1 MPAVK
6 SDIGRYEDLVK
17 HLLTE
22 YKFLR
27 DDIDDLYLACISTI
41 MGKEYIRNTS
51 LYQFFHKDKKDPNQV
66 KLPSMASIIRLN
78 TKLQKNYPELRGE
91 KWEERQKHSKDYK
104 EDLGY
109 GR

>member
-1 MPAVK
+1 MPAIK

-17 HLLTE
+17 DLLTE

-51 LYQFFHKDKKDPNQV
+51 LGKFNNDIASQLIDEFKDNY
-66 KLPSMASIIRLN
+66 IIN
-78 TKLQKNYPELRGE
+78 NN
-91 KWEERQKHSKDYK
+91 
-104 EDLGY
+104 
-109 GR
+109 